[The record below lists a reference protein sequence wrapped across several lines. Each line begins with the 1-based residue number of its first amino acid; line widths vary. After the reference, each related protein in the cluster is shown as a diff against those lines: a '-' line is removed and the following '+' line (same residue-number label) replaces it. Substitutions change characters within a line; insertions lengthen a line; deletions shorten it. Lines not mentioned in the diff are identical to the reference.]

1 MRDGTEPTQAF
12 RESLPDPAVIFQS
25 ARLVVIDKPSGMLS
39 VPGKGPD
46 KQDCAIAR
54 VKKLFPHARGPMIV
68 HRLDT
73 DTSGLLAVA
82 LDERTQRDLSIQF
95 EERRVEKAYLAL
107 VDSTLDHAP
116 DSGEISLPLRT
127 DIDNRPYQ
135 IVDHTFGKPA
145 QTRYR
150 ILARELDRAR
160 LRLEPITGRTH
171 QLRVHCAHAEGL
183 RAPILGDVL
192 YGSASTFPRLALHA
206 EFLSLFDPDNPAR
219 RIEFHAPAP
228 F

>member
-12 RESLPDPAVIFQS
+12 RESLPDPAVLFQS
-25 ARLVVIDKPSGMLS
+25 ARMVVIDKPSGMLS

-54 VKKLFPHARGPMIV
+54 VRKLFPHARGPMVV

-95 EERRVEKAYLAL
+95 EERRVEKAYVAL
-107 VDSTLDHAP
+107 VDSMLDHAP
-116 DSGEISLPLRT
+116 DEGEISLPLRA
-127 DIDNRPYQ
+127 DIENRPYQ
-135 IVDHTFGKPA
+135 IVDHALGKPA

-150 ILARELDRAR
+150 VLARELDRAR
-160 LRLEPITGRTH
+160 VRLEPVTGRTH
-171 QLRVHCAHAEGL
+171 QLRVHCAHRAGL
-183 RAPILGDVL
+183 NAPILGDVL
-192 YGSASTFPRLALHA
+192 YGSAATFPRLALHA

-219 RIEFHAPAP
+219 RIEFRAPAP

>member
-1 MRDGTEPTQAF
+1 MHDRTEPTQAF
-12 RESLPDPAVIFQS
+12 RESLPDPAVIFRS
-25 ARLVVIDKPSGMLS
+25 DRLVVIDKPSGMLS

-95 EERRVEKAYLAL
+95 EDRRVEKAYVAL
-107 VDSTLDHAP
+107 VDSTLEHLP
-116 DSGEISLPLRT
+116 DQGEISLPLRA
-127 DIDNRPYQ
+127 DIERRPYQ
-135 IVDHTFGKPA
+135 IVDHEFGKPA

-150 ILARELDRAR
+150 VLAREPDRAR
-160 LRLEPITGRTH
+160 LRLEPVTGRTH
-171 QLRVHCAHAEGL
+171 QLRVHCADGQGL

-192 YGSASTFPRLALHA
+192 YGSPDTFPRLALHA
-206 EFLSLFDPDNPAR
+206 EFLSIFDPDNPAR
-219 RIEFHAPAP
+219 RLDLHAPAP